1 MKWLVKT
8 LDSLLP
14 YANEAESISEQ
25 KNLESLIAR
34 YKNLIPTIEITMVK
48 TEVFSKCYTYR
59 REVHEVVCLLSKVKD
74 QTVNVPQPE
83 TLDNLRH
90 MIHDQEVAI
99 NQLDNQRPHIMSM
112 LQRGRDL
119 SKDIHA
125 PKFVSSEIKTLETG
139 WNDTYSETVDKLR
152 TLKSTEVVWNDF
164 QNQKQKVLDLLG
176 NAETELRSITPLQ
189 THPNNVMQDLKNKR
203 ELNTALIQASRIMMG
218 TLHDL
223 SNDLAPLTDEAR
235 RPLLQKEVTEIEKR
249 FFNTVEH
256 VKDRVN
262 YLEDY
267 NSRWNNY
274 KTRVSELQN
283 WSIQAAPQLIES
295 VQSHELSP
303 EERVVKAEAL
313 QASINEKM
321 RTLDI
326 LASDASELAPKEGNV
341 AEAKR
346 LRGEVSK
353 LQEML
358 SVVNRNMNHQA
369 QIAKEDLVNWQ
380 KYQAEIQEIKPWIEK
395 SESTVNLIGEKPVTL
410 QQAVHMQQQAK
421 QFEVQCIDQQKKL
434 HGVAS
439 ISNLMACKTNAP
451 DELDAVQSRW
461 SSVHE
466 NAKQVAQKY
475 DRLVS
480 NWQSFD
486 ADASKLEQWIEG
498 NERALA
504 KRPSLVNTPHV
515 DKLEK
520 ELIKLKSFN
529 NEISEQ
535 QAKIIALTQNSE
547 QLALHLAPEG
557 AVEVKE
563 RTHGM
568 RAKITKL
575 SEGVRGK
582 INEVSDAIMTRQDF
596 NAQLANFS
604 NWMDQ
609 LRAQSAQVDD
619 LYTERVEP
627 GLQIVHTMIQEH
639 SDKKPAFN
647 AIYDEVKN
655 LTLAA
660 TPEEAKVINDSYT
673 TLVTNYQTIE
683 DDLQK
688 KKQALKNWND
698 FINWKNETES
708 NAQHFKHQLD
718 NADKLGPVIL
728 QNIVEEITTII
739 KTITTHKAD
748 AKEIDSSPAIHLRE
762 TSTGKPLNATQ
773 VVNDLENKL
782 ENLKL
787 KAENRLGALNKME
800 EKKTRFVEIEND
812 LGRKLNSC
820 TTKLNQLVD
829 IVPDET
835 NIETIITEL
844 ITINNEL
851 QSTEPLKERVRDE
864 ATQLMR
870 EDITSMPAVQE
881 SILVLDKR
889 WDELQQEITKRIQ
902 RFTTIHQTMKEYDV
916 ARNRF
921 DTEIEHAQS
930 LHDLIDVKPT
940 ENALQQS
947 ADKSRKALEQV
958 RRSKAAL
965 DELERKGSSLSKLL
979 DSIENVVPNEIAPE
993 IEESHAKWHKLHEET
1008 AKNAQLYETEAI
1020 IWNQIEDMRNDVI
1033 PWLDETIQSLNDA
1046 ADNTLE
1052 IEYGPIRLNKYRS
1065 ELPSYTTIRTE
1076 IEEKITELTRINKD
1090 IEIPALAELQDALV
1104 KRFDEAEQC
1113 AQNLEEVASSFEE
1126 QEKDLRKEVKKV
1138 GEAINKI
1145 RESLIKCDDM
1155 SGDNVNISNRLQNC
1169 QALKAQ
1175 LSDQENELDNLRMRV
1190 DEMKFNYPT
1199 FAESIV
1205 PKELNNVSKRL
1216 EVVTNHADKIE
1227 GNLLQF
1233 LRKFHQDKVG
1243 MLQRLLSVQKE
1254 KIAWCVPEPSSDKY
1268 NLEVKR
1274 SSMNDVHRGIADCI
1288 GRKEEVQQSLAALK
1302 HIDAPEHLQVLEE
1315 ELTKILNEIAIIENN
1330 YGTTKA
1336 LLDENVDLWS
1346 KYEDQAELVNTWLKD
1361 IENKIKN
1368 EAASQLPLQEIDAK
1382 EQELK
1387 QYDLDVKEHKPLFDD
1402 LNNTS
1407 KAIMEKNIE
1416 ARAGQVARHMVA
1428 RHQAASKN
1436 IGTLLERV
1444 QCTKKTANVYD
1455 KNKSACVDW
1464 IKNAKAHFNE
1474 LARMGSPGSGP
1485 SRQQLDLVKAF
1496 VKNLPTGQTHINEV
1510 VDTAEALYTSITPDD
1525 RDRVRNDV
1533 RHVRD
1538 DFDNIHDEANSLLSQ
1553 VESLLIQKTTV
1564 EESYTQIKQWLDDS
1578 KNRVGDEKELYPT
1591 LAEKKGAHQRFK
1603 AQLQDNNLHK
1613 NALRQLQ
1620 DKVQPLADID
1630 AEEKVKQSIKEY
1642 DNLNKSLN
1650 KRITTTDNHITSH
1663 EAYDAI
1669 IEKAQDWLK
1678 SLRTEAVDLLNDTSF
1693 EKDGAESKLHDIAN
1707 IIAQKPEGDNIFDA
1721 CKQQLNTVLVQTH
1734 PSGHPAL
1741 INVYESNKREWDN
1754 LISQCQKT
1762 HDKLKNLCSQWN
1774 QVDSQIGDVESWL
1787 KQTEN
1792 FVKDQS
1798 LKSTADT
1805 KQAHLD
1811 KLHKLNEEI
1820 VAKAPEFAQILDQCQ
1835 QIEGESDVNL
1845 KISRLNTRYQT
1856 LKNLCKENIARYE
1869 NYTKDHKN
1877 FNDEYDQFRAH
1888 LQNANK
1894 ELKAHS
1900 EIVGDL
1906 GVLQTRQTAIRNL
1919 AEQRINDASIF
1930 ENIIDHGEKLY
1941 VHTSPEGREI
1951 IRQQLRNLRSEW
1963 EHFSDDLNTTGQKI
1977 EQCLLQFGDFSAGQ
1991 EQLTKW
1997 LKDVEKAMQSHTEL
2011 KSTLQEKRAQLQ
2023 NHKLMHQDIASHNL
2037 LVDNVCEK
2045 AQLLVDQTQD
2055 ESLNVY
2061 LQSIKQ
2067 LFTDIVAKSQ
2077 NLLGNLENCAQQ
2089 HQNYNNL
2096 AANMKGWLNGE
2107 KQRLE
2112 ECDDTTGEKGD
2123 INRKLNILEHLSAN
2137 NEHGKH
2143 LLNELLQQADIV
2155 KKCTAPK
2162 GIELIDKELNDL
2174 QQDFATHVAEV
2185 EANKEKQNAVLSQ
2198 WNDFDNN
2205 LDELNKWCRATEAV
2219 FRDQQLQSR
2228 LEDKAKQL
2236 EVFKQHRDDILQK
2249 QKSIDA
2255 FTDKAHNLM
2264 NSSGA
2269 ERLKPATA
2277 QLVNRYQ
2284 ALHALSKEVVS
2295 RWQALLD
2302 DHRKYSEKLDEVRNW
2317 LAPIENQLAQV
2328 EFEPAEAALEHL
2340 VNEQENANDLLSAL
2354 DTLGEKILP
2363 ETSTQG
2369 REKIRGEL
2377 RAVHDRWD
2385 QADDDIRKLQKRQEA
2400 QTLQLSS
2407 YQDILQQTLT
2417 WLSTLENTLEQ
2428 ENPTSWTSPQEIRSK
2443 LLKYKGILQDI
2454 AAHKRIIE
2462 TLTDKANSLI
2472 QSNAVPNV
2480 GEIKN
2485 AVDDVNHRYDTLGQ
2499 NCTSLVGKLED
2510 AIEVYL
2516 QFNEMQKHQQDY
2528 QKNLWDRLGSYT
2540 DYSGNKPALQARL
2553 QKINEIGDALTEG
2566 NQKLNEITHHVEQ
2579 KTAVIPSRAREAM
2592 VRDLSNL
2599 KVDFDKFNTALQDV
2613 KNGLDSRLQQWS
2625 DYDNNLDRLIA
2636 WLTESENSLKNYQP
2650 KNTLEEKQEQL
2661 NKFQALIS
2669 SLHQN
2674 ESEFDKI
2681 TDESSDLLQNSGET
2695 RISINAQ
2702 QIASRFQ
2709 SVQAAAKEI
2718 VKKCEQSVADHIQ
2731 FNEKYKQCAN
2741 WLATAQN
2748 SYNKCCNIPTHCSRD
2763 DLIAQQQAVQE
2774 ILSQQ
2779 SSASLLLNNVVELGE
2794 KLYPTTAVE
2803 GRDLLRDQITELS
2816 TIFEKLFDNVNGT
2829 NHLLQNK
2836 LSKWSGFEKCAES
2849 LEQWLNHIDVAPDI
2863 ILRATLDEKRQQLQT
2878 YRDISSDI
2886 QLHQAEVLSL
2896 KDTAETL
2903 PERNDNV
2910 ENQYR
2915 RILDNY
2921 ETVQKRVLGFVERY
2935 ETIVN
2940 EHQQYTK
2947 CVIDTQDFIEA
2958 NLSTIDSWGDL
2969 ELERASLRT
2978 NLNRLKNLQA
2988 NLTGEDAKRIMILQ
3002 QLVERVLPCT
3012 IDSGRPNI
3020 QTQLDSSLQE
3030 WHGLCSLV
3038 QSTIE
3043 LIENKLQQWDEF
3055 ERLKEDCVNWL
3066 RETDNKLH
3074 AIDLKATC
3082 AEKKKQLDEL
3092 KGLQGEVR
3100 AKELEIDN
3108 VSEKAQLLQRGAAPA
3123 RYSQITDLI
3132 PKYQQ
3137 VSHKVKDLT
3146 TRWTQYVTSHHDFD
3160 NQISECS
3167 EWLNDIKS
3175 KLEFCSDLSATS
3187 QKDLESKLEI
3197 IQDMLLLKDDGFA
3210 RVQNIVEQA
3219 QAVLAN
3225 TAPHGHEQINRALS
3239 KLQNDWSAIAL
3250 KMVDIKS
3257 ILDQSINQWSGFLD
3271 QVQSVNRTNEWLE
3284 NALRELSELQ
3294 TTMTE
3299 KRTQLERIK
3308 TTEERVRVEKIEVDT
3323 LKAKAAEML
3332 SGGHQSQNAY
3342 QAQQI
3347 LDRFDQ
3353 LAAATRKLLSD
3364 REEQYRDHRLYKE
3377 AYDDLLSWISRARE
3391 KMPSLK
3397 QQPLGDKL
3405 SIENSAAPLDALM
3418 NKKAQGELLVEHL
3431 QHTGEVVIA
3440 STSPQGKDTIQ
3451 KDIKALKDSFEN
3463 LFKDL
3468 KNQKDNLESTLNKWR
3483 EFKEEYERL
3492 CEWLQQIDILVKNHK
3507 LLLLPNLAE
3516 KEKQVA
3522 DMYDIL
3528 NRLEKGQEDIDKF
3541 NAAAA
3546 PLLASHLDT
3555 YVNNQLRHLNSRYQ
3569 VQVNLAK
3576 DVLKKVET
3584 NRDQH
3589 KEYDVNLAKAK
3600 DWIEKAWETIRS
3612 SSDTSNASSKEVLQQ
3627 KLDQI
3632 QDLIKNREVG
3642 QALVHATVNNGEKV
3656 MRGTRSDGRE
3666 DIANQIKELQID
3678 WDRLVKK
3685 MSTAKVHLET
3695 SLLQWA
3701 DYSSSY
3707 SQLQKWITD
3716 REAKLQQACE
3726 QKVAKSKKGQPSL
3739 STGLSERKANLRQ
3752 TNNIV
3757 QDIVSF
3763 EPMIQSVTSKASDL
3777 MQAAP
3782 ATEISSKYETLS
3794 KQAKDLYDKQK
3805 EEIDLHQA
3813 LIDAENEFAQWLRN
3827 AKERLSKCSEP
3838 TGEKEILSNKI
3849 SQLTILESEVEEGRK
3864 KLDKTLEQGEIAC
3877 QHAEPEEKEIIEE
3890 AMAFLQDEFD
3900 NYV

>member
-1 MKWLVKT
+1 MKT

-14 YANEAESISEQ
+14 YASEAESAAEQ
-25 KNLESLIAR
+25 KNLEALIAR

-74 QTVNVPQPE
+74 QTVGAPQPE
-83 TLDNLRH
+83 SLDNLRH
-90 MIHDQEVAI
+90 LIHEQQVAI
-99 NQLDNQRPHIMSM
+99 NQLDHQRPHIMSM

-119 SKDIHA
+119 SKDVHA

-139 WNDTYSETVDKLR
+139 WNDTYSESVDKLR
-152 TLKSTEVVWNDF
+152 TLKSTEVVWDEF
-164 QNQKQKVLDLLG
+164 QTQKQKVLDLLG

-189 THPNNVMQDLKNKR
+189 THPNNVLSDLKNKR
-203 ELNTALIQASRIMMG
+203 ELNTALIQASRVMIG

-223 SNDLAPLTDEAR
+223 SSELAPLTDEGR

-267 NSRWNNY
+267 NTRWNNY
-274 KTRVSELQN
+274 KSRVGELQN
-283 WSIQAAPQLIES
+283 WSLQAAPQLIES
-295 VQSHELSP
+295 VQSRELSP
-303 EERVVKAEAL
+303 EERVAKADAL
-313 QASINEKM
+313 QATISEKM
-321 RTLDI
+321 RALDI

-358 SVVNRNMNHQA
+358 SVVNRNVNHQA
-369 QIAKEDLVNWQ
+369 SAAKEDLVNWQ
-380 KYQAEIQEIKPWIEK
+380 QYQAGIQEIKPWIER
-395 SESTVNLIGEKPVTL
+395 SESQVNLIGEKPVSL
-410 QQAVHMQQQAK
+410 QQAVHMQQKAK
-421 QFEVQCIDQQKKL
+421 QFEVQCFDQQKKL

-439 ISNLMACKTNAP
+439 ISNLMTCKTNAP

-466 NAKQVAQKY
+466 NAKQTASKY
-475 DRLVS
+475 DRLVA

-486 ADASKLEQWIEG
+486 ADASKLEQWIDG
-498 NERALA
+498 NERAIA

-520 ELIKLKSFN
+520 ELVKLKSFN

-535 QAKIIALTQNSE
+535 QAKVIALTQGSE
-547 QLALHLAPEG
+547 QLALGLAPEG
-557 AVEVKE
+557 AAEVKE
-563 RTHGM
+563 RATAM
-568 RAKITKL
+568 RANITKL
-575 SEGVRGK
+575 SESVRAK
-582 INEVSDAIMTRQDF
+582 INEVSDAIMSRQDF
-596 NAQLANFS
+596 NAQLATFS

-609 LRAQSAQVDD
+609 LRAQTAQVED

-627 GLQIVHTMIQEH
+627 GLQSVHIMMQEH

-655 LTLAA
+655 LALSAA
-660 TPEEAKVINDSYT
+660 PEEGRVINDSYT
-673 TLVTNYQTIE
+673 SLVTNYQSIE
-683 DDLQK
+683 DDLQR
-688 KKQALKNWND
+688 KKQALEQWND
-698 FINWKNETES
+698 FIGWKNETDS

-739 KTITTHKAD
+739 ETITTRKLD
-748 AKEIDSSPAIHLRE
+748 ARQIDGNPAVHLKD
-762 TSTGKPLNATQ
+762 SATGKPLSATQ

-787 KAENRLGALNKME
+787 KAENRIAALNKVE
-800 EKKTRFVEIEND
+800 EKKLRFVELEND
-812 LGRKLNSC
+812 LGRRLNSY
-820 TTKLNQLVD
+820 TTKLNDLVD
-829 IVPDET
+829 IVPTEE
-835 NIETIITEL
+835 NIEQIIHQL
-844 ITINNEL
+844 ITVNNEL
-851 QSTEPLKERVRDE
+851 QSSEPLKERVRDE
-864 ATQLMR
+864 ATQLIR
-870 EDITSMPAVQE
+870 EDISSMPAVQE
-881 SILVLDKR
+881 SVLVLDKR

-902 RFTTIHQTMKEYDV
+902 RFTVIDQTMKEYDA

-921 DTEIEHAQS
+921 DTEIERAQS
-930 LHDLIDVKPT
+930 LHDLIETKPT
-940 ENALQQS
+940 AENGLQQS

-979 DSIENVVPNEIAPE
+979 DSIENIVPNEIAPE
-993 IEESHAKWHKLHEET
+993 VEESHAKWHKLHEQT

-1020 IWNQIEDMRNDVI
+1020 MWNQIDDMKNELV
-1033 PWLDETIQSLNDA
+1033 PWLDDTIQSLNDA

-1065 ELPSYTTIRTE
+1065 ELPSYVSIRTD
-1076 IEEKITELTRINKD
+1076 IEEKITELTRINQNA
-1090 IEIPALAELQDALV
+1090 EIPALTQLQETLA
-1104 KRFDEAEQC
+1104 KKFDEAEQC
-1113 AQNLEEVASSFEE
+1113 AQNLDEVATSFDE
-1126 QEKDLRKEVKKV
+1126 QEKELRRDVKKT

-1145 RESLIKCDDM
+1145 REQLIKCDDM
-1155 SGDNVNISNRLQNC
+1155 SGDNTNISQRLQNC

-1175 LSDQENELDNLRMRV
+1175 LLDQENELDNLRMRV

-1205 PKELNNVSKRL
+1205 PKELNNVQKRL
-1216 EVVTNHADKIE
+1216 EVVSTHANKIE
-1227 GNLLQF
+1227 DNLLQF

-1243 MLQRLLSVQKE
+1243 MLQRLIGVQKE
-1254 KIAWCVPEPSSDKY
+1254 KIAWCVPEPTSDKY

-1274 SSMNDVHRGIADCI
+1274 SSMNDVQKGIADCI
-1288 GRKEEVQQSLAALK
+1288 GRKEEVQQSLAALNQ
-1302 HIDAPEHLQVLEE
+1302 IDSPEHLHALEE
-1315 ELTKILNEIAIIENN
+1315 QLATILGDIATIESN
-1330 YGTTKA
+1330 YDATKA
-1336 LLDENVDLWS
+1336 VLDDNVELWTQYEN
-1346 KYEDQAELVNTWLKD
+1346 QADSVNTWLKD
-1361 IENKIKN
+1361 IETKIKN
-1368 EAASQLPLQEIDAK
+1368 EAAAQLPLQAIADK

-1402 LNNTS
+1402 MNKTS
-1407 KAIMEKNIE
+1407 KAIMEKNVE
-1416 ARAGQVARHMVA
+1416 ARVGQVARHMVA

-1444 QCTKKTANVYD
+1444 YCTKKTATAYN
-1455 KNKSACVDW
+1455 KCKSACTDW
-1464 IKNAKAHFNE
+1464 IKNARVHFNE

-1485 SRQQLDLVKAF
+1485 SRQQLELVKAF
-1496 VKNLPTGQTHINEV
+1496 VNNLPSGQAHVNEV
-1510 VDTAEALYTSITPDD
+1510 VDTAEALYTSVTPDD
-1525 RDRVRNDV
+1525 RDRVRNEV
-1533 RHVRD
+1533 RQLRE

-1564 EESYTQIKQWLDDS
+1564 EESYTQVKQWLNES
-1578 KNRVGDEKELYPT
+1578 KNRIGDEAELYPT
-1591 LAEKKGAHQRFK
+1591 LAEKKAALQRFK

-1620 DKVQPLADID
+1620 DKVQSLADID
-1630 AEEKVKQSIKEY
+1630 AEEKVKSSIKEY
-1642 DNLNKSLN
+1642 DDLNKNLN
-1650 KRITTTDNHITSH
+1650 KRIAVCENQITSH

-1678 SLRTEAVDLLNDTSF
+1678 SLRTEAVDLLNDGSF
-1693 EKDGAESKLHDIAN
+1693 EKDGAEVKLNEISN
-1707 IIAQKPEGDNIFDA
+1707 IIAQKPEGDTIFDA
-1721 CKQQLNTVLVQTH
+1721 CRQQLETVLVQTH

-1741 INVYESNKREWDN
+1741 INAFENGKKEWDA
-1754 LISQCQKT
+1754 LIGQCQTT
-1762 HDKLKNLCSQWN
+1762 HDKLNQLCSQWN
-1774 QVDSQIGDVESWL
+1774 AVDSDIGNVESWL
-1787 KQTEN
+1787 RQTEN

-1798 LKSTADT
+1798 LKSTAET
-1805 KQAHLD
+1805 KKAHLD
-1811 KLHKLNEEI
+1811 KLQKLNEEI
-1820 VAKAPEFAQILDQCQ
+1820 VAKAPEFAAIVDQCH

-1845 KISRLNTRYQT
+1845 RVSRLNTRYQT
-1856 LKNLCKENIARYE
+1856 LKNLCKENIARYGT
-1869 NYTKDHKN
+1869 YTKDHDN
-1877 FNDEYDQFRAH
+1877 FNDEYNQFRAH
-1888 LQNANK
+1888 LQDA
-1894 ELKAHS
+1894 LKDLGENS

-1906 GVLQTRQTAIRNL
+1906 GVLQARQTAIRNL
-1919 AEQRINDASIF
+1919 AEQRINDASTF
-1930 ENIIDHGEKLY
+1930 ENIIDRGEKLY

-1963 EHFSDDLNTTGQKI
+1963 ERFSDELNATSQKI

-2037 LVDNVCEK
+2037 LVETVCEK

-2077 NLLGNLENCAQQ
+2077 NLLGNLDNCVQQ

-2096 AANMKGWLNGE
+2096 AANLKSWLNGE
-2107 KQRLE
+2107 KQRLD
-2112 ECDDTTGEKGD
+2112 ECDDTSGEKGD
-2123 INRKLNILEHLSAN
+2123 INRKLNILQQLSTN
-2137 NEHGKH
+2137 NEHGRR
-2143 LLNELLQQADIV
+2143 LLGDLMQQAVVV

-2174 QQDFATHVAEV
+2174 QQEFASHCAEV
-2185 EANKEKQNAVLSQ
+2185 EANKQKQIAVLSQ
-2198 WNDFDNN
+2198 WNDFDSN
-2205 LDELNKWCRATEAV
+2205 LDDLNKWCRATEAV
-2219 FRDQQLQSR
+2219 FRDQQQQST

-2236 EVFKQHRDDILQK
+2236 EIFKQHRDEILQK
-2249 QKSIDA
+2249 QKSIDE
-2255 FTDKAHNLM
+2255 FTDKAHTLL

-2317 LAPIENQLAQV
+2317 LTPIENQLASV
-2328 EFEPAEAALEHL
+2328 EVGEPAEAALEHL
-2340 VNEQENANDLLSAL
+2340 MNQQENANDLLSAL

-2377 RAVHDRWD
+2377 HGVHDRWD
-2385 QADDDIRKLQKRQEA
+2385 KADEDIRKLQKRQEA
-2400 QTLQLSS
+2400 QTMQLSS
-2407 YQDILQQTLT
+2407 YHDILQQVLV
-2417 WLSTLENTLEQ
+2417 WLSTLESSLVQ
-2428 ENPTSWTSPQEIRSK
+2428 ENPNTWTSPQEIRSK
-2443 LLKYKGILQDI
+2443 LLKYKSNLQDI

-2462 TLTDKANSLI
+2462 TLNDKANSLI
-2472 QSNAVPNV
+2472 QSNAVPNA
-2480 GEIKN
+2480 GEIKS
-2485 AVDDVNHRYDTLGQ
+2485 AVEEVNRRYDALGQ
-2499 NCTSLVGKLED
+2499 NCTNLIGRLED

-2516 QFNEMQKHQQDY
+2516 QFNEMQKYQQDY
-2528 QKNLWDRLGSYT
+2528 QKNLWDRLGGYT
-2540 DYSGNKPALQARL
+2540 DYSGNKPALQTRL
-2553 QKINEIGDALTEG
+2553 LKINEISDSLPEG
-2566 NQKLNEITHHVEQ
+2566 SQKLNDLTAHVER
-2579 KTAVIPSRAREAM
+2579 KTSLIPSRAREAM
-2592 VRDLSNL
+2592 ARDLTNM
-2599 KVDFDKFNTALQDV
+2599 KVDFDKFNAALQDV

-2625 DYDNNLDRLIA
+2625 DYDNNLDRLVA
-2636 WLTESENSLKNYQP
+2636 WLTEAENSLKNYQP

-2661 NKFQALIS
+2661 TKFQALIA

-2674 ESEFDKI
+2674 ESEFDKV

-2695 RISINAQ
+2695 RISVNAR

-2709 SVQAAAKEI
+2709 SIQAAAKEI
-2718 VKKCEQSVADHIQ
+2718 VKKCEQSVVDHNQ

-2741 WLATAQN
+2741 WLANAQN
-2748 SYNKCCNIPTHCSRD
+2748 LYNQCCNIPAHCSRE
-2763 DLIAQQQAVQE
+2763 DLLAQQQAVQE
-2774 ILSQQ
+2774 ILGQQ
-2779 SSASLLLNNVVELGE
+2779 GSASLLLNNVVELGE
-2794 KLYPTTAVE
+2794 KLYPSTALE
-2803 GRDLLRDQITELS
+2803 GREMIRDQITELS
-2816 TIFEKLFDNVNGT
+2816 QLFEKLFDNVQGT
-2829 NHLLQNK
+2829 NRLLQNK
-2836 LSKWSGFEKCAES
+2836 LSKWSGFEKCADS
-2849 LEQWLNHIDVAPDI
+2849 LEEWLSHIEVSPDI
-2863 ILRATLDEKRQQLQT
+2863 ILRATLDDKRNQLQA
-2878 YRDISSDI
+2878 YRDILSDI
-2886 QLHQAEVLSL
+2886 QLHQADILNL
-2896 KDTAETL
+2896 KDTAENL
-2903 PERNDNV
+2903 PERNENV
-2910 ENQYR
+2910 EAQLR
-2915 RILDNY
+2915 RILDKY
-2921 ETVQKRVLGFVERY
+2921 DTLQKRVHGFVERY
-2935 ETIVN
+2935 EVIVSD
-2940 EHQQYTK
+2940 HQQYCK
-2947 CVIDTQDFIEA
+2947 AVIDTQDFIEA
-2958 NLSTIDSWGDL
+2958 TLSSVESWGDL

-2978 NLNRLKNLQA
+2978 NLNRLKNLHA
-2988 NLTGEDAKRIMILQ
+2988 NLRGDDAPRIESLRR
-3002 QLVERVLPCT
+3002 LADRVIPT
-3012 IDSGRPNI
+3012 TVDAGKPNI
-3020 QTQLDSSLQE
+3020 QTQIDSSQQE
-3030 WHGLCSLV
+3030 WEGLLSLV
-3038 QSTIE
+3038 QSSIE

-3055 ERLKEDCVNWL
+3055 ERLKEECVSWL
-3066 RETDNKLH
+3066 RDTDNKLH

-3082 AEKKKQLDEL
+3082 AEKKSQLDEL
-3092 KGLQGEVR
+3092 KALQGEVR

-3137 VSHKVKDLT
+3137 VSHKVKELT
-3146 TRWTQYVTSHHDFD
+3146 TRWQQYVTSHQDFD
-3160 NQISECS
+3160 NHVSECS
-3167 EWLNDIKS
+3167 EWLNDINS
-3175 KLEFCSDLSATS
+3175 KLDFCSDLSATS
-3187 QKDLESKLEI
+3187 QKDLETKLEI
-3197 IQDMLLLKDDGFA
+3197 IQDMLLLKDEGFA
-3210 RVQNIVEQA
+3210 KVQSIVEMA
-3219 QAVLAN
+3219 QGVLAN
-3225 TAPHGHEQINRALS
+3225 TAPHGHDSINKSLS
-3239 KLQNDWSAIAL
+3239 KLQDDWSAIAL
-3250 KMVDIKS
+3250 KMVDIKA

-3271 QVQSVNRTNEWLE
+3271 QVQSVTRTNEWLE

-3299 KRTQLERIK
+3299 KRAQLERIK
-3308 TTEERVRVEKIEVDT
+3308 TTEERVRVEKIEVDA

-3332 SGGHQSQNAY
+3332 SQGQQSQNAY

-3353 LAAATRKLLSD
+3353 LAAATKKLLAD

-3391 KMPSLK
+3391 KIPSLK

-3431 QHTGEVVIA
+3431 QHTGEVVMA
-3440 STSPQGKDTIQ
+3440 STSPHGKELIQ
-3451 KDIKALKDSFEN
+3451 NDIKALRESFEN

-3468 KNQKDNLESTLNKWR
+3468 KQQKDNLEATLGKWR
-3483 EFKEEYERL
+3483 EFKDEYERL

-3507 LLLLPNLAE
+3507 LLLLPSLAE
-3516 KEKQVA
+3516 KEKQVI
-3522 DMYDIL
+3522 DMRGIL
-3528 NRLEKGQEDIDKF
+3528 DRLEKGQSDIDKF

-3584 NRDQH
+3584 NCDQH
-3589 KEYDVNLAKAK
+3589 KEYEDNLGKAK
-3600 DWIEKAWETIRS
+3600 QWIEKAWETIRNCSEAS
-3612 SSDTSNASSKEVLQQ
+3612 SASSKEVLQQ
-3627 KLDQI
+3627 RLDQI
-3632 QDLIKNREVG
+3632 QDLIRNREEG
-3642 QALVHATVNNGEKV
+3642 QTLVHSTVNNGEKV

-3666 DIANQIKELQID
+3666 DISNQIRDLQTD

-3707 SQLQKWITD
+3707 SQLQQWITD

-3726 QKVAKSKKGQPSL
+3726 QKVAKSRKGQPSL
-3739 STGLSERKANLRQ
+3739 STTLSERKANLRQ

-3805 EEIDLHQA
+3805 EEVDVHQA
-3813 LIDAENEFAQWLRN
+3813 LIDAENDFAQWLRN

-3838 TGEKEILSNKI
+3838 TGEKEILSSKI
-3849 SQLTILESEVEEGRK
+3849 SQLTILESEVDEGRK
-3864 KLDKTLEQGEIAC
+3864 KLEKTLEQGEIAC
-3877 QHAEPEEKEIIEE
+3877 KSAEPEDKEIIEE

-3900 NYV
+3900 HYL